1 MMRRWGWLDQTTQWL
16 ERGDR
21 IDAVSSVVG
30 AFARP
35 FNQPPLV
42 EPLRGTWL
50 GHALHPLMTDFPL
63 GCWIGALCLDMMP
76 GREAASR
83 SLVGAGLAMVPLTVV
98 AGLAEWDN
106 LARPE
111 ERRVATV
118 HAVGN
123 VAAAAAFAMSWS
135 ARRSGR
141 QSRGVLWS
149 LLGGTIAMG
158 TGYLGGHMSFAQR
171 VGTGYRG

>member
-1 MMRRWGWLDQTTQWL
+1 MRRWKWTEEAVQWL
-16 ERGDR
+16 EKGDR
-21 IDAVSSVVG
+21 VDAMSSVVG
-30 AFARP
+30 TIAGP

-42 EPLRGTWL
+42 EPLRGAWL
-50 GHALHPLMTDFPL
+50 GHAFHPMMTDIPL
-63 GCWIGALCLDMMP
+63 GCWTGAIVLDMMP
-76 GREAASR
+76 GRESASC
-83 SLVGAGLAMVPLTVV
+83 SLVGAGLVMVPLTVA
-98 AGLAEWDN
+98 AGLSEWDN
-106 LARPE
+106 LDRPE
-111 ERRVATV
+111 ERRVAAV

-141 QSRGVLWS
+141 QTRGVLWS

-158 TGYLGGHMSFAQR
+158 TGYLGGHLSLVQR